1 MQQAAT
7 QQQPSERATSIDQ
20 LATAPPQQQ
29 QQQQQQVPPQL
40 AMQSDTELVNDIL
53 QEINQQPPPAN
64 AGTVNANSP
73 QQQQQTNDPAFA
85 RQMDTS
91 LQHNLAP
98 TDAEQLQTYEAASRP
113 PSLAMHADDEEKSVT
128 RDLTAAYEEPA
139 SLMNG
144 YGLFRGFDV
153 VQFAKTILLFMIFY
167 IVISNQHVQTLLCK
181 VPYCCAE
188 VVAGAPVPPRLTFA
202 GTVGVALLA
211 GVAMASVQALV

>member
-20 LATAPPQQQ
+20 LATAPP
-29 QQQQQQVPPQL
+29 QQQQQVPPQL

-53 QEINQQPPPAN
+53 QEINQQPPAN

-73 QQQQQTNDPAFA
+73 QQQQQTNDTAFA

-91 LQHNLAP
+91 LQHSLAP
-98 TDAEQLQTYEAASRP
+98 TDTEQLQTYEAASRP
-113 PSLAMHADDEEKSVT
+113 PSLAVDDSEEKSAT

-167 IVISNQHVQTLLCK
+167 IVISNQHVQALLCK

-188 VVAGAPVPPRLTFA
+188 VVADAPIAPRLTFA
-202 GTVGVALLA
+202 GTVGVALVA

>member
-20 LATAPPQQQ
+20 LATAPP
-29 QQQQQQVPPQL
+29 QQVPPQL

-53 QEINQQPPPAN
+53 QEINQQPPAN

-73 QQQQQTNDPAFA
+73 QQQQQTNDTAFA

-91 LQHNLAP
+91 LQHSLAP
-98 TDAEQLQTYEAASRP
+98 TDTEQLQTYEAASRP
-113 PSLAMHADDEEKSVT
+113 PSLAVDDSEEKSAT
-128 RDLTAAYEEPA
+128 RDLTATYEEPA

-167 IVISNQHVQTLLCK
+167 IVISNQHVQALLCK

-188 VVAGAPVPPRLTFA
+188 VVADAPVAPRLTFA
-202 GTVGVALLA
+202 GTVGVALVA